1 MCAGVQKTM
10 RARVF
15 PGLFLFLALAFPA
28 VAAERQAEHGPSLDR
43 ILPEIRRQTP
53 GTFYDAQGPFIGPD
67 GQARYRIK
75 WMMPDGRIVWFDA
88 DARSG
93 RLLGPVPVPV
103 GPVNR
108 FERYDNGRPSPVGNF
123 GWPGYDRGS
132 PGNGGR
138 ENSGRGNPDRG
149 GGDRD

>member
-1 MCAGVQKTM
+1 M
-10 RARVF
+10 RARAF
-15 PGLFLFLALAFPA
+15 SGLFLLFALAFPA

-75 WMMPDGRIVWFDA
+75 WMTPDGRIVWFDA
-88 DARSG
+88 DARTG
-93 RLLGPVPVPV
+93 RLLGAVPVPG

-108 FERYDNGRPSPVGNF
+108 FERYDDGRANPFGNF
-123 GWPGYDRGS
+123 GGPGYDRGGR
-132 PGNGGR
+132 GNDGR
-138 ENSGRGNPDRG
+138 EDSGRGNPDRG
-149 GGDRD
+149 GDGRD